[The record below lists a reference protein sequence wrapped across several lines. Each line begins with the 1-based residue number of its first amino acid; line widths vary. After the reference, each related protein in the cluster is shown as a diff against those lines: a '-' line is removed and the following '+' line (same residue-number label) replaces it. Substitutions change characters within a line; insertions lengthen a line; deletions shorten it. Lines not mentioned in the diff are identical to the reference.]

1 MLKQHPIRQGTNKE
15 KEKMIIRWQLSR
27 KQLHAGILLGLC
39 VASGCA
45 GSKDPATPTFDM
57 AEYRK
62 VMDVQKGSQGS
73 LEDSMPPA
81 PEMTAEEHERAGDID
96 AQHRNYPLAS
106 VHYSKALQAEPSRN
120 TARLKLGRIFLQ
132 QGMLDP
138 ALTQFQDLRAK
149 APNSAEACQEIG
161 HVSLLQ
167 GKLQEAEEALS
178 KAIALAPSD
187 WQSHNLLGLVYDQM
201 QRHAE
206 AITSYKAALT
216 LRPREPGVLNNLGLA
231 YALSGDQD
239 AAIQTYEQAVTA
251 GSASPKLH
259 NNLGVA
265 YAHRQR
271 YADALNSFKK
281 ATDEPRAYNNLGI
294 TLLGMG
300 QAKQAA
306 VCFEKAI
313 EMNPQYYEK
322 ATENLRQAL
331 EISKKETSAPSSTE
345 GVSCP

>member
-1 MLKQHPIRQGTNKE
+1 
-15 KEKMIIRWQLSR
+15 
-27 KQLHAGILLGLC
+27 
-39 VASGCA
+39 
-45 GSKDPATPTFDM
+45 M
-57 AEYRK
+57 ADYRN
-62 VMDVQKGSQGS
+62 VMDAQKGSQGN
-73 LEDSMPPA
+73 LEDTTPPA
-81 PEMTAEEHERAGDID
+81 PEMTAEEHERAGDLD
-96 AQHRNYPLAS
+96 AQRRNYPLSS

-120 TARLKLGRIFLQ
+120 TVRLKLGRIFLQ

-138 ALTQFQDLRAK
+138 ALTQFKDLRAK
-149 APNSAEACQEIG
+149 APNSTEAYQGIG

-167 GKLQEAEEALS
+167 GKLREAEEALGE
-178 KAIALAPSD
+178 AIALAPSN

-201 QRHAE
+201 QRYAE
-206 AITSYKAALT
+206 AITSYKAALA

-231 YALSGDQD
+231 YALSGDHD
-239 AAIQTYEQAVTA
+239 EAIQTYEQAVTA

-281 ATDEPRAYNNLGI
+281 ATDEPHAYNNLGM

-306 VCFEKAI
+306 ACFEKAI
-313 EMNPQYYEK
+313 ELNPQYYEK
-322 ATENLRQAL
+322 ATENLRQTRQAL
-331 EISKKETSAPSSTE
+331 GSSANEASASSSTE
-345 GVSCP
+345 GVSCL